1 MTIPLAPPLLAG
13 SSCQP
18 GRSWAEA
25 SLAEVSGGVAPG
37 LRTFPREAPIRHCSG
52 WGLPCRPGCPVRGG
66 LLPHRFTL
74 TMETHGRLFSV
85 ALSLGLPPP
94 GVTRHPCFMESGL
107 SSKVAPRGH
116 PAIRALWAYARA
128 SLASTGKRVAR
139 LRIRRRS
146 VASSGPVTPGRKRS
160 RKAASMTSGATCG

>member
-74 TMETHGRLFSV
+74 TMANHGRLFSV

-94 GVTRHPCFMESGL
+94 GVTRHRAFMESGL
-107 SSKVAPRGH
+107 SSTIARRGH
-116 PAIRALWAYARA
+116 PAIRASALIRPRPARVKHPA
-128 SLASTGKRVAR
+128 PSRAR
-139 LRIRRRS
+139 SAAARPRSSPKAHRRGRTL
-146 VASSGPVTPGRKRS
+146 VTCPPE
-160 RKAASMTSGATCG
+160 TSAL